1 MLVVTKVVSALIE
14 TSPTSMDQEIIA
26 LAAAVAFAHMKKVLA
41 HVAEEYITHVLER
54 LESCARTND
63 EPFHVISIF

>member
-1 MLVVTKVVSALIE
+1 
-14 TSPTSMDQEIIA
+14 MDQEIIA

-63 EPFHVISIF
+63 EPFHVISTF